1 MTNKVIREYSGASL
15 IEKRL
20 AAGLTINKLA
30 ASARISAM
38 TLRNW
43 ERGLT
48 KPQLKKARAVRDV
61 LAKMPKRQQQEP
73 IDYDA
78 LPLDTLIDRQA
89 LENYMPK
96 LHARMQKLYEDVKH
110 MHHELSL
117 MYHRINPNRSE
128 SNK

>member
-61 LAKMPKRQQQEP
+61 LAKMPKRKQQEP

-110 MHHELSL
+110 MHHELSM